1 MTDVAAIADE
11 LVARFGRVVR
21 NDGSKVKLVEAKD
34 NLIVIGYSPAA
45 AAECQDGACV
55 MPEAELRTLMLE
67 ALATRAPDVELRVVR
82 LAN

>member
-11 LVARFGRVVR
+11 LVARFGRIVR
-21 NDGSKVKLVEAKD
+21 TDGSKVRLVEAKD

-45 AAECQDGACV
+45 VAECQDGACV

-67 ALATRAPDVELRVVR
+67 TLSTRAPDVELRVVR
-82 LAN
+82 QAN